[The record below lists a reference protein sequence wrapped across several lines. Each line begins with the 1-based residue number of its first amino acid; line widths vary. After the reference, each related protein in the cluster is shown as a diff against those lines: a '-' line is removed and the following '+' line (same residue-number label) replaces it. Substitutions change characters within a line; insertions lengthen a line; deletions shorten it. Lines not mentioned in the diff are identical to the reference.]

1 MYFLVIGDKIIVL
14 ENFNETLILMNSQ
27 NSETTN
33 GTCHLENYLIWF
45 LLFLLVIVFVLIST
59 KKIKCFIENRNIK
72 LLNIQPES
80 DSFD

>member
-27 NSETTN
+27 NKENNS
-33 GTCHLENYLIWF
+33 GVCHLENFFIWF
-45 LLFLLVIVFVLIST
+45 LLFLLVMVFVVTST
-59 KKIKCFIENRNIK
+59 NKIKYFIENRNIN

>member
-1 MYFLVIGDKIIVL
+1 MYLLVIEGKIVVV
-14 ENFNETLILMNSQ
+14 ENFNEAFILMTSQ
-27 NSETTN
+27 NSEITN
-33 GTCHLENYLIWF
+33 ETCHFENYLIWF
-45 LLFLLVIVFVLIST
+45 LLFLLVMVFVLISI

>member
-1 MYFLVIGDKIIVL
+1 MYFLVIEDMIIVL
-14 ENFNETLILMNSQ
+14 ENFNETFILMNSQ
-27 NSETTN
+27 NSKTIN

-45 LLFLLVIVFVLIST
+45 LLFLLVMVFVVISI
-59 KKIKCFIENRNIK
+59 KKIKSFIENRNIK